1 MSTSGR
7 GVVPNGLTQTAGAG
21 ENACVIRFLP
31 GVVIL
36 ILWIYCLVDVIT
48 SRDGEAR
55 HLGKTV
61 WIFIVLLFPLVGSL
75 AWLILGRPTEARPL
89 TRGEG
94 AAPSFPEYE
103 RRGRFAAADPEKDEE
118 FLRQVRERAEQQR
131 KAYEAKQRAERE
143 AQERER
149 SQRADPT
156 EPTDPDPVG

>member
-1 MSTSGR
+1 M
-7 GVVPNGLTQTAGAG
+7 Q
-21 ENACVIRFLP
+21 NAAVIRLLP

-89 TRGEG
+89 TRSEG

-103 RRGRFAAADPEKDEE
+103 RRGRFAAADPEKDDE
-118 FLRQVRERAEQQR
+118 FLRKVRERAEEQR
-131 KAYEAKQRAERE
+131 RAYEAKQRAERE
-143 AQERER
+143 AEERAEQERRER
-149 SQRADPT
+149 RQQA
-156 EPTDPDPVG
+156 EGTDPEPEATT